1 MPRKPPPGPGP
12 GRPKGLQNKVTI
24 QVKEALLWA
33 AEAIGG
39 RERLVAWIKA
49 DPENEKIYW
58 RDMFCRMLPLEAA
71 VTHRN
76 AMADMTHQEL
86 VEFIARKANETNTS
100 MKLIVDGRKDDEGT
114 SPV

>member
-1 MPRKPPPGPGP
+1 MAKGGRREGAGRKPGVPN
-12 GRPKGLQNKVTI
+12 RITI
-24 QVKEALLWA
+24 QVKEALLWV
-33 AEAIGG
+33 AEEIGG
-39 RERLVAWIKA
+39 RERLATWVKA

-100 MKLIVDGRKDDEGT
+100 MKLIVDDSKPQDG
-114 SPV
+114 PA